1 MSSQQITHSER
12 ISSLDNQLQIML
24 NIIKKLKFKDF
35 GQLFDNT
42 EVQNSA
48 EKVLKIAFALLGE
61 GDQQEGMRKL
71 AENPASFI
79 VKILKMSIRDL
90 RRESYSQAK
99 QIFSEEGVEL
109 RVLQAAS
116 PVIFNIYR
124 WANVVLKRYEAC
136 NAIELEAN

>member
-1 MSSQQITHSER
+1 MSSQQIAHSER

-35 GQLFDNT
+35 GKLFDDT
-42 EVQNSA
+42 EVQSSA

-109 RVLQAAS
+109 RILQAAS

-124 WANVVLKRYEAC
+124 WTNVVLKRYEAC
-136 NAIELEAN
+136 NAIELETN